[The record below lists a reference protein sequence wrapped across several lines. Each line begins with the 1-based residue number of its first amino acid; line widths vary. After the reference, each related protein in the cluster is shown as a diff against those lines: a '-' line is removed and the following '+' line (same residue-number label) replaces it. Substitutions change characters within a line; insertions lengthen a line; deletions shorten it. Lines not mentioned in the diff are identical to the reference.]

1 MFLEFFPPPSPK
13 FSACPQTRNLTSRKR
28 RYVCSF
34 VFQSEIVN
42 YTHTRLRAKAGQ
54 ARSICIRR
62 AKQKR
67 VYPRH
72 RRACGTQ
79 EKDATGNRLETTQP
93 ACERRRGKRVAFA
106 SAERSKKGCTRG
118 TAALAA
124 RKKKTQRMLVASFG
138 TPDRSRTCDLQNRN
152 LTLYPAELRVH
163 ARIYSICSRGDCPPF
178 FEKGLQMCLHPRS
191 GLSVI
196 CTESV
201 PACSS
206 SSKTISF
213 SRSGSRIAPGR

>member
-1 MFLEFFPPPSPK
+1 MFLEFFSATLPQILSLPSNSQPDRK
-13 FSACPQTRNLTSRKR
+13 KKTLCVLICFSIRNRKL
-28 RYVCSF
+28 Y
-34 VFQSEIVN
+34 
-42 YTHTRLRAKAGQ
+42 A
-54 ARSICIRR
+54 
-62 AKQKR
+62 
-67 VYPRH
+67 
-72 RRACGTQ
+72 
-79 EKDATGNRLETTQP
+79 QP
-93 ACERRRGKRVAFA
+93 ACERRRGKRAAFA

-118 TAALAA
+118 IAALAA

-178 FEKGLQMCLHPRS
+178 FEKGLQMCPHPRS